1 MNEPAIQ
8 IRGLE
13 KSFPGFTLGP
23 LNLTVPSGAI
33 YGLIGPNGVG
43 KTTTIDL
50 MLGMGQAAA
59 GTIRIF
65 GLDHVRD
72 EVAIKRRLGY
82 VSPDLN
88 YQPWRTVGRVIRFHR
103 GFYPEWDDEYCRR
116 LLDTLQV
123 GWREK
128 IANLSFGGRI
138 KLALIVALSHRP
150 HLLLLDEPM
159 VGLDVIAKQQIFAEL
174 LAAVQDADRTVLISS
189 HGLTDIERFADHV
202 GIMKDGTLLLE
213 GATADIVSR
222 FRVVDFLAAA
232 GFTTAGIPGVFEQ
245 EQQGDRWRV
254 LMDMEGPAIE
264 QLKER
269 GANEI
274 ATSPVT
280 LEDLFVG
287 LMKERRDVAAVA

>member
-159 VGLDVIAKQQIFAEL
+159 VGLDVISKQQIFAEL
-174 LAAVQDADRTVLISS
+174 LAAVQDEDRTVLISS
-189 HGLTDIERFADHV
+189 HGLADVERFADHL
-202 GIMKDGTLLLE
+202 GMLKDGKLLLE
-213 GATADIVSR
+213 GATADIVGR
-222 FRVVDFLAAA
+222 FRLVDFVGTN
-232 GFTTAGIPGVFEQ
+232 GFSADGLEGVFVQ
-245 EQQGDRWRV
+245 EVRGERWRV
-254 LMDMEGPAIE
+254 LVDMQGGA
-264 QLKER
+264 LER
-269 GANEI
+269 MKAKGATEI
-274 ATSPVT
+274 SASPVT

-287 LMKERRDVAAVA
+287 IMKER